1 MSKIDR
7 IKVYVSVDEYN
18 NAKKY
23 RMFDVVDEVPK
34 VGDKD
39 TSIYGSTTAAVVP
52 IIPDCEQG
60 NPEVDDYDY
69 YRVTRLP
76 NIIEEDEDIEDQY
89 EYEYKAVKKAYE

>member
-18 NAKKY
+18 NVKRY
-23 RMFDVVDEVPK
+23 QMFDIENEVPK
-34 VGDKD
+34 AGDKD
-39 TSIYGSTTAAVVP
+39 QTIYGSTTVAVTPV
-52 IIPDCEQG
+52 IPDCEQG

-69 YRVTRLP
+69 YKVTRIP
-76 NIIEEDEDIEDQY
+76 NIVDEDIEDQC